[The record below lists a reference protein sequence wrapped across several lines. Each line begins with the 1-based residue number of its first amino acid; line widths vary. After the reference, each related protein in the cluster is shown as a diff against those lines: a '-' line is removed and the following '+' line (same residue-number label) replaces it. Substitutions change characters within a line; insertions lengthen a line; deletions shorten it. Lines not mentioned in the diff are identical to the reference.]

1 MSSAMNNLTVAKFGG
16 TSVANHQ
23 AMSRCA
29 RIILDNP
36 DIRLVAVSA
45 SAGVTNLLVKLGN
58 EPLSDNERESVL
70 QQIRNIE
77 NAILNDL
84 GRPKVVEQQIIALLD
99 QLAASASHPDL
110 LSSTKLKDEV
120 LSFGERLSSVLF
132 AEVMNQIAE
141 QDIAVAFD
149 GRQVLKTDSNFGK
162 ADPQVDA
169 TKAQAETLL
178 KPLLKDKVVITQGFI
193 GQDSFGNT
201 TTLGRGGSDYSAAL
215 FAEAVDAFALQIW
228 TDVPGI
234 YSTDPRITDKAR
246 PIREISFDE
255 AAEMA
260 TFGAKILHP
269 ATLIPAI
276 RSGVKVFVGSSID
289 PTAGGTWI
297 SKEVDYRPAYRAVA
311 LRNEQTL
318 ITVKSPEMLH
328 ATGFLARVFA
338 ILAKHKISVDLITT
352 SEISVALT
360 IDNPPNTPMAELT
373 DACIKDLSA
382 FCEVE
387 VESDLAL
394 VAVIGNHVNY
404 EADEEGGA
412 SRIFN
417 TLADDEL
424 RLICHGASEH
434 NVCFLVNQ
442 SSAKDIVKQIHDD
455 LFAS

>member
-1 MSSAMNNLTVAKFGG
+1 MSSAINNLTVAKFGG

-36 DIRLVAVSA
+36 NIRLVVVSA

-58 EPLSDNERESVL
+58 EVLSGNERESVL

-84 GRPKVVEQQIIALLD
+84 GRPADVEATILELLEKLAVVANE
-99 QLAASASHPDL
+99 PEL
-110 LSSTKLKDEV
+110 LSSSKLKDEL
-120 LSFGERLSSVLF
+120 LSFGERMSSVLF
-132 AEVMNQIAE
+132 AEVMNQVA
-141 QDIAVAFD
+141 QQHVSVAFD
-149 GRQVLKTDSNFGK
+149 GRQVLKTDSSFGK
-162 ADPQVDA
+162 AEPQVDA
-169 TKAQAETLL
+169 TAKQASDLL
-178 KPLLKDKVVITQGFI
+178 SPLLQEKVVITQGFI

-215 FAEAVDAFALQIW
+215 FAESVQAFALQIW

-246 PIREISFDE
+246 PISEISFDE

-289 PTAGGTWI
+289 PDAGGTWI
-297 SKEVDYRPAYRAVA
+297 SREVEYRPAYRAVA
-311 LRNEQTL
+311 LRNDQTL

-373 DACIKDLSA
+373 DACIRDLSA

-387 VESDLAL
+387 LESNLAL
-394 VAVIGNHVNY
+394 VAVIGNHVTY
-404 EADEEGGA
+404 EENQNGGA

-417 TLADDEL
+417 SLADDDL

-434 NVCFLVNQ
+434 NVCFLVRQ
-442 SSAKDIVKQIHDD
+442 ESAKDVVRQIHDD
-455 LFAS
+455 LFAA